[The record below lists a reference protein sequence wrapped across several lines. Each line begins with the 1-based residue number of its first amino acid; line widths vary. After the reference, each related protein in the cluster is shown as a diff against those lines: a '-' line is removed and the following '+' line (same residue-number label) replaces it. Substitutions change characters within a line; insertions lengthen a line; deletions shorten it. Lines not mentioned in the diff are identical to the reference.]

1 MRKILELL
9 ILTIL
14 LGTVTLA
21 KPPLQTQEPMTQQEL
36 ENQERIK
43 EIELK
48 YHAIDK
54 KIKETK
60 SVWLN
65 AYSNY
70 RTYVDVTASLK
81 IIKKSLYSLSKKRKT
96 AEIKET
102 IKKLKSEADTFRKQL
117 ELLPSQNKDPFN
129 ELLKIAELPE
139 KPEVTNPFSIFTAL
153 SFIKTITEAK
163 ESYLNK
169 EKELQDIQ
177 NLLREKESALSNL
190 FFVSPSPK
198 WVAENKLFQKELEA
212 FENAL
217 HVVNA
222 TGKVYAQRID
232 DLEFQATS
240 EIEEQVKSLFS
251 LLIVIVVLI
260 VLAFLFKMV
269 FKKYIKD
276 HERYYM
282 INKIINFL
290 NFFIIAIIL
299 FVTYIDNVSYFIT
312 VLGFASAGIAIAL
325 KDWFMSV
332 LGWLVIVVG
341 GSIHVGDRVRC
352 YKSGIEYVGDVLD
365 ISMLRITILE
375 DVTLTSHMTNRRAGR
390 IIFIPNNY
398 IFTEMIANYTHNSLK
413 TVWDG
418 IDIVVTFNSN
428 HKKASYLA
436 KEITRKFSK
445 GYTDITR
452 KQLNKLRNQYSLKNT
467 NVEPRI
473 FTLPEPNGVA
483 ISCWYLTNAY
493 ATLTL
498 RSTITLEIIDAFN
511 KADDIQIAYP
521 TQTID
526 FQSKRE
532 MPEVLAPI
540 EDA

>member
-1 MRKILELL
+1 MITTLRLTALFL
-9 ILTIL
+9 IISS
-14 LGTVTLA
+14 LA
-21 KPPLQTQEPMTQQEL
+21 FAQIPKKNSNNISQQEL
-36 ENQERIK
+36 ENLERIK
-43 EIELK
+43 DIELK
-48 YHAIDK
+48 YKEIDE
-54 KIKETK
+54 KIKVTK

-70 RTYVDVTASLK
+70 RTYLDVTASLK
-81 IIKKSLYSLSKKRKT
+81 SIKKALRKMSQKRKT
-96 AEIKET
+96 AEVKET
-102 IKKLKSEADTFRKQL
+102 IKKLKSEEATLKKQL
-117 ELLPSQNKDPFN
+117 ELLPSQSKDPFN
-129 ELLKIAELPE
+129 ELLKVAELPE
-139 KPEVTNPFSIFTAL
+139 KPEITNPFSIFTAL

-169 EKELQDIQ
+169 ESELLEIQ
-177 NLLREKESALSNL
+177 ALLHEKETALSNL
-190 FFVSPSPK
+190 FFVSPTPK
-198 WVAENKLFQKELEA
+198 WTQENRLFQKEVDA

-232 DLEFQATS
+232 DLEFQASS
-240 EIEEQVKSLFS
+240 EIEVQVKSLFS
-251 LLIVIVVLI
+251 LLTIILVLI
-260 VLAFLFKMV
+260 GLSFLFKMV
-269 FKKYIKD
+269 LKKYIKD

-282 INKIINFL
+282 INKIINFM
-290 NFFIIAIIL
+290 NFFIITMIL
-299 FVTYIDNVSYFIT
+299 FVSYIDNMSYFVT

-352 YKSGIEYVGDVLD
+352 YKNGIEYVGDVLD

-418 IDIVVTFNSN
+418 IDIVVTFESN
-428 HKKASYLA
+428 HKKASYMA

-511 KADDIQIAYP
+511 KAEDIQIAYP
-521 TQTID
+521 TQSID
-526 FQSKRE
+526 FKSDRNVKH
-532 MPEVLAPI
+532 VLPPI
-540 EDA
+540 EDV

>member
-1 MRKILELL
+1 MLKLQRLL
-9 ILTIL
+9 FLTL
-14 LGTVTLA
+14 LASSLLNA
-21 KPPLQTQEPMTQQEL
+21 ALPIAAEENITQQEL
-36 ENQERIK
+36 ENSERVK
-43 EIELK
+43 EIEKK
-48 YHAIDK
+48 YQLIDE
-54 KIKETK
+54 KIKAKK

-81 IIKKSLYSLSKKRKT
+81 IIKKALRTLSKKRKT
-96 AEIKET
+96 PEVKET
-102 IKKLKSEADTFRKQL
+102 IKKLKSEEATLKKQL

-139 KPEVTNPFSIFTAL
+139 KPEVTNPFAIFTGL

-163 ESYLNK
+163 DSYLDK
-169 EKELQDIQ
+169 EKELLDIQ
-177 NLLREKESALSNL
+177 ILLREKELALSNL
-190 FFVSPSPK
+190 FFVSPTPK
-198 WVAENKLFQKELEA
+198 WTHQSKLFQKELDA

-232 DLEFQATS
+232 DLEFQAST
-240 EIEEQVKSLFS
+240 EIEQQVKSLLS
-251 LLIVIVVLI
+251 LLTIIVVLI
-260 VLAFLFKMV
+260 GLSFLFKIV
-269 FKKYIKD
+269 LKKYIRD

-290 NFFIIAIIL
+290 NFFIIAMIL
-299 FVTYIDNVSYFIT
+299 FVSYIDNMSYFVT

-352 YKSGIEYVGDVLD
+352 DKNGMQYVGDVLD

-375 DVTLTSHMTNRRAGR
+375 DITLTSVMTNRRAGR

-418 IDIVVTFNSN
+418 IDIVVTFDSN

-473 FTLPEPNGVA
+473 FTISEPNGVC
-483 ISCWYLTNAY
+483 ISSWYLTNAY

-498 RSTITLEIIDAFN
+498 RSTITLEIVAAFN

-521 TQTID
+521 TQTVNFASNKD
-526 FQSKRE
+526 VTHAL
-532 MPEVLAPI
+532 PPI